1 MINIQP
7 NVIETPATLLGP
19 NHIYSRLDELGVD
32 YDTLDHTPTHTVQD
46 AKKLQLDL
54 PAMQTKSL
62 FLRSS
67 DQEFF
72 LVLTPADRQVPL
84 NKLKNQ
90 LACGRLS
97 LARTDF
103 LKKILNV
110 RPGAVTPFAIAN
122 DQDHLVQMVIDQ
134 SIMNSDQIAVH
145 PLRNDQ
151 STLLA
156 PEGLEKFIESFG
168 RSSFVVDLFGDE
180 R

>member
-32 YDTLDHTPTHTVQD
+32 YDTIDHTPTHTVQD
-46 AKKLQLDL
+46 AEKLQLDI
-54 PAMQTKSL
+54 PALQTKCL
-62 FLRSS
+62 FLRSI

-90 LACGRLS
+90 LACSRLS
-97 LARTDF
+97 LARSDF

-110 RPGAVTPFAIAN
+110 TPGAVTPFAIAN
-122 DQDHLVQMVIDQ
+122 DQDHLVQMVIDE
-134 SIMNSDQIAVH
+134 SIMQADEVAVH

-151 STLLA
+151 STLLS
-156 PEGLEKFIESFG
+156 PNGLDKFIESFG
-168 RSSFVVDLFGDE
+168 RSSFVVDMFGDE
-180 R
+180 S